1 MPTMTVPSA
10 AMRRLRREGLEI
22 SRRRATL
29 APTTGGV
36 ATKKPSPPPP
46 NTFVLALPAPL
57 PPRPN
62 NPNRA
67 APTTTTRPPVP
78 PRRAAGGGGARPERA
93 RPAAAVPPSAILPRS
108 RHAAAAAPAQPVVEE
123 AIGSKRVGKGA
134 QVRVRTRV
142 GVARS
147 TGQPIVLWL
156 RAVVDSADDGDGC
169 LRVTYSYDFNGKL
182 PRVARVAPCDVR
194 LHDDVAPPADDG
206 ARGTAAS
213 SAGYSSA
220 AVTSDRSASPP
231 PKQSKAAPPRPRP
244 TVAGK
249 KLPLLKKFEEEMKS
263 RSNAIIGSQRSCRLA
278 SGE

>member
-36 ATKKPSPPPP
+36 AAKKPSPPPP
-46 NTFVLALPAPL
+46 NT
-57 PPRPN
+57 
-62 NPNRA
+62 
-67 APTTTTRPPVP
+67 
-78 PRRAAGGGGARPERA
+78 
-93 RPAAAVPPSAILPRS
+93 
-108 RHAAAAAPAQPVVEE
+108 
-123 AIGSKRVGKGA
+123 KRVGKGA

-156 RAVVDSADDGDGC
+156 RAVADSADDGDGC